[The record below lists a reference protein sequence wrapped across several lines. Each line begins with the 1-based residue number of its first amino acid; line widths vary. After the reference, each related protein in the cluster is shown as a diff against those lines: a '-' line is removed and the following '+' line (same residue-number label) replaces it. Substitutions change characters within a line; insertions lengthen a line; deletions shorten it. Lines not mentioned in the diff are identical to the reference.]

1 MERSMI
7 PKPAD
12 RDAWLEERRP
22 YFNASAAAVLWDRH
36 PYMTQAHYAASK
48 LSGRDDPPNRDME
61 RGNILEFPVARWW
74 ARDYGYDIAAPAVMY
89 RCDHLLY
96 TPDFFVTFMHNVA
109 PTDGDLVE
117 IKTARGYV
125 HEPEV
130 HWLDQCQAACL
141 CADRPGVHLVWLDS
155 TLDYGYL
162 WVERDEAWGQAIYEA
177 SATFMAFI
185 DMGMVP
191 EGVQLTYEQQAQVHP
206 LATVAKAELDDA
218 GYQWVQALATAKATR
233 LAAERDEERIKAEL
247 ARILGD
253 AEEGWWR
260 GAPVITWRNDRPSK
274 RLDAK
279 AMADAHPDIAREFT
293 KPRLGARKMLVV
305 GRQPDE
311 EEVSDE

>member
-1 MERSMI
+1 MERTLI

-12 RDAWLEERRP
+12 RGAWLEERRP

-36 PYMTQAHYAASK
+36 PFMTQAHYATSK
-48 LSGRDDPPNRDME
+48 LSGRDDAETRDMR
-61 RGNILEFPVARWW
+61 RGNVLEHPIAQWW
-74 ARDYGYDIAAPAVMY
+74 AEDHGYEVYDPDVLY

-96 TPDFFVTFMHNVA
+96 TPDCCVA
-109 PTDGDLVE
+109 DAELVE
-117 IKTARGYV
+117 IKTARGYL

-141 CADRPGVHLVWLDS
+141 CADTPGIHLVWFDS

-162 WVERDEAWGQAIYEA
+162 WVERDEAWGQAIYDA
-177 SATFMAFI
+177 AATFMAFI

-191 EGVQLTYEQQAQVHP
+191 EGVQLTYEQQTKVHP
-206 LATVAKAELDDA
+206 LATVAKAVLDDDS
-218 GYQWVQALATAKATR
+218 YQWVQALATARAAR
-233 LAAERDEERIKAEL
+233 LAAERDEERVKAEL
-247 ARILGD
+247 ARILGE

-279 AMADAHPDIAREFT
+279 AMVAAYPELARQYT
-293 KPRLGARKMLVV
+293 VPKMGVRKMLVV

-311 EEVSDE
+311 EEVTDE